1 MAVLKTISSGSSG
14 NCYIIECSKETI
26 IIELGVSWK
35 EILNSVN
42 YDLKKV
48 VFCLS
53 SHIHSD
59 HALSIHNAISCGL
72 SVYSN
77 EDVQSI
83 HSQVKVLKKGLKER
97 IGGFKVQRID
107 LHHNV
112 VCVGFLIEHEEFG
125 RLVFCTDTNSIPYK
139 FKNVNHFIVEANY
152 SDELMI
158 DNMCNDVYSR
168 SASENHMEINDTIE
182 FLKRNYSSDCNTI
195 VLIHLSQGNADPKT
209 FKKKVQEELGFSN
222 VYVARKGLE
231 VELLKEE
238 F

>member
-1 MAVLKTISSGSSG
+1 M
-14 NCYIIECSKETI
+14 
-26 IIELGVSWK
+26 
-35 EILNSVN
+35 
-42 YDLKKV
+42 
-48 VFCLS
+48 
-53 SHIHSD
+53 
-59 HALSIHNAISCGL
+59 
-72 SVYSN
+72 
-77 EDVQSI
+77 
-83 HSQVKVLKKGLKER
+83 
-97 IGGFKVQRID
+97 
-107 LHHNV
+107 
-112 VCVGFLIEHEEFG
+112 GFLIEHEEFG

-139 FKNVNHFIVEANY
+139 FKNVNHFIVESNY

-168 SASENHMEINDTIE
+168 SASDNHMEINDTIE

-195 VLIHLSQGNADPKT
+195 VLIHLSQGNADPKA